1 MPGLSVRRIDDDIY
15 EKLRSRA
22 KSHGVSMEEEARRIL
37 RSAVSG
43 PEELG
48 SLARE
53 LFGEDGIELDIP
65 ARDHNQPVNFQE

>member
-53 LFGEDGIELDIP
+53 LFGDEGIALDIP

>member
-1 MPGLSVRRIDDDIY
+1 MPGLSVRRIDEEVY

-48 SLARE
+48 SFALQ
-53 LFGEDGIELDIP
+53 LFGENGIELDIP
-65 ARDHNQPVNFQE
+65 ARDYNEPVDFQE